1 MPMEAVPMGDDPA
14 LAPIDPREFCLL
26 LKQVDREPPR
36 LSRDMEPDLIGIG
49 IKQRILDALLA
60 APPAA
65 ADFAPA
71 LLECA
76 SALDLPP
83 GVARGVCSDIL
94 LEWRMAHS
102 SPAFMAWLR
111 AEATRPPEPRRKR
124 RTERDGEPAWRP
136 RPERGFGGPTEQ
148 Q

>member
-1 MPMEAVPMGDDPA
+1 MGEDVAA
-14 LAPIDPREFCLL
+14 LSIDPREFCLL

-49 IKQRILDALLA
+49 IKQRILDAVLVT
-60 APPAA
+60 PPTEE
-65 ADFAPA
+65 DFAPV

-76 SALDLPP
+76 SVLDLPP

-94 LEWRMAHS
+94 LEWQMAHS
-102 SPAFMAWLR
+102 TPTFMAWLR
-111 AEATRPPEPRRKR
+111 AEAAQPPEPRRKR
-124 RTERDGEPAWRP
+124 RAERDGEPAWRQ

-148 Q
+148 H

>member
-1 MPMEAVPMGDDPA
+1 MDDDTTIP
-14 LAPIDPREFCLL
+14 PIDPREFCLL

-49 IKQRILDALLA
+49 IKQRILDALLV

-65 ADFAPA
+65 ADFAPV

-76 SALDLPP
+76 SALDLPT
-83 GVARGVCSDIL
+83 GVTRGVCSDIL

-102 SPAFMAWLR
+102 SPLFMGWLR
-111 AEATRPPEPRRKR
+111 AEAAQPPEPRRKR
-124 RTERDGEPAWRP
+124 RAERDGEPTWRP

-148 Q
+148 G

>member
-1 MPMEAVPMGDDPA
+1 MRAEAEAMGDDA
-14 LAPIDPREFCLL
+14 ASTAIDPREFCLL

-49 IKQRILDALLA
+49 IKQRILDALLV

-83 GVARGVCSDIL
+83 GVTRGVCSDIL

-102 SPAFMAWLR
+102 SPTFMPWLR
-111 AEATRPPEPRRKR
+111 AEAAQPPEPRRKR
-124 RTERDGEPAWRP
+124 RAERDGEPAWRP
-136 RPERGFGGPTEQ
+136 RPERTFGGPTGQ
-148 Q
+148 H